1 MNKRIVATALGLS
14 FVAACAWEKNRIDD
28 SPGTSGASDPAA
40 AGGGSQEADA
50 AGDPAAGGLD
60 ARGQELDQEVRAYT
74 LAQQKANFLVEQHLE
89 KARSLKE
96 ELRFEQAELEV
107 ARALELAP
115 DNLAAKELAAE
126 LGSILGKPAGEAQTV
141 IQSLE
146 DLYLLKRE
154 QAEADARE
162 KIQHADLLVSRG
174 EFDEAIVELNLAL
187 DQIRLY
193 PYSGDWQE
201 LERTVEEKLA
211 QVRTTKQQADRE
223 AGRVAEERARE
234 ELQKRERE
242 ERDRRQ
248 SVVAGLLDKAIQAF
262 KTQDY
267 EQSIE
272 LADRI
277 LRIEP
282 RNTKA
287 LDLRDTAFRKE
298 RQLVSETHLQDKL
311 EQYARWREELEE
323 LRIPY
328 LGVITLP
335 DEDEWRRISR
345 LRLSRPGFGLTRTV
359 SAGELELRD
368 QIASTLI
375 PGLQVNDE
383 ESLTTV
389 VEAIQ
394 TITGLPIV
402 TDPLADEAAVNAG
415 VIFQFNFTNP
425 LSVEKALNLI
435 TEMAGEEVTWTIRYE
450 AILVTTVEKARG
462 ELVIRNHDVQ
472 DLIFPLSNFIGP
484 RIGRLRL
491 IDQLEDD
498 DGGSPFG
505 ALAERTVVNDP
516 DNLTELV
523 TQNVEPGSW
532 DAPISLSL
540 EGGNMVVVHTPEVQ
554 EKVRNFL
561 EELRRFSSSLVTIE
575 SRFLSIREGFL
586 QEIGVDWRGLDNPG
600 SPFTDLDDVN
610 LDLDPTRGLDNSGDG
625 VTLIPPSSGAFLD
638 EGGDGDLKARTEN
651 FFTDALGSTLSTIG
665 GLTAQ
670 WQFIDDLQA
679 SMILTL
685 VEKSENVEL
694 INDQMLSVHNTQR
707 AHVTVINQQAYIQ
720 DFDVEVAQ
728 FQAVADPVVNV
739 LTEGIVLDVR
749 PTIQHNRRYLT
760 LEIQPTVAQV
770 VALTDFSTTLAG
782 QTAAVTFQ
790 LPELEV
796 QSVFTTAVVPDGGSI
811 LLGGL
816 SRIRNVERR
825 AEVPWL
831 ANIPLLGFFF
841 KEEGYSDERESLMI
855 MLKAWITHVK
865 EELARLER

>member
-1 MNKRIVATALGLS
+1 MNKRIVATALGMSL
-14 FVAACAWEKNRIDD
+14 VAACASEQNRIDD
-28 SPGTSGASDPAA
+28 TPSEGGAA
-40 AGGGSQEADA
+40 APVLEQSSSPQETSDTS
-50 AGDPAAGGLD
+50 LD
-60 ARGQELDQEVRAYT
+60 AQGNQLDQEVRAFT
-74 LAQQKANFLVEQHLE
+74 LQQQKTNFLVEQHLQ
-89 KARSLKE
+89 KAKTFKD

-115 DNLAAKELAAE
+115 DNLEAKELAAE
-126 LGSILGKPAGEAQTV
+126 LGSILGKPSGEAQTV

-146 DLYLLKRE
+146 DLYTLKRE

-162 KIQHADLLVSRG
+162 KLQRADLLISRE
-174 EFDEAIVELNLAL
+174 EFDEAIIELNLAL

-193 PYSGDWQE
+193 PYSGDWQD
-201 LERTVEEKLA
+201 LEENVQAKLE
-211 QVRTTKQQADRE
+211 QVKTTKETSERQASE
-223 AGRVAEERARE
+223 TAERLARE
-234 ELQKRERE
+234 ELQTRERAE
-242 ERDRRQ
+242 AERRE

-262 KTQDY
+262 KIQDY
-267 EQSIE
+267 EEAIS
-272 LADRI
+272 LSDRI
-277 LRIEP
+277 LRIDP
-282 RNTKA
+282 RNPKA
-287 LDLRDTAFRKE
+287 LDLRDTSFRKE
-298 RQLVSETHLQDKL
+298 RQLVSDNYLSQKL

-335 DEDEWRRISR
+335 DEDEWRRITK
-345 LRLSRPGFGLTRTV
+345 LRASRPGFGLQATV
-359 SAGELELRD
+359 SAGELELREE
-368 QIASTLI
+368 IADTLI
-375 PGLQVNDE
+375 PGLKVDDE

-415 VIFQFNFTNP
+415 VIFQINLTNP
-425 LSVEKALNLI
+425 ISVEKALNLI

-450 AILVTTVEKARG
+450 AVLVTTVEKARG
-462 ELVIRNHDVQ
+462 ELVIVNHDVQ

-484 RIGRLRL
+484 RIGSLRL

-505 ALAERTVVNDP
+505 SLAEQTVVNDP
-516 DNLTELV
+516 DNLQELV
-523 TQNVEPGSW
+523 TQNVEPGTW
-532 DAPISLSL
+532 DAPVSLSL

-554 EKVRNFL
+554 EKVRHFL

-575 SRFLSIREGFL
+575 SKFLAIREGFL
-586 QEIGVDWRGLDNPG
+586 QEIGVDWRGIDNPG

-625 VTLIPPSSGAFLD
+625 ATLIPPSSGAFLD
-638 EGGDGDLKARTEN
+638 EGDSGDLKARTEN
-651 FFTDALGSTLSTIG
+651 FFTSALGSSLSNIG

-707 AHVTVINQQAYIQ
+707 AHVTVINQQAYVQ

-770 VALTDFSTTLAG
+770 VSLTDFSTTLAG

-816 SRIRNVERR
+816 SRIRNIERR

>member
-1 MNKRIVATALGLS
+1 MRIVATALGLS
-14 FVAACAWEKNRIDD
+14 LLVAACAWKKDRIDD
-28 SPGTSGASDPAA
+28 SPFPDASEPTTD
-40 AGGGSQEADA
+40 SQQEQASESA
-50 AGDPAAGGLD
+50 SLD
-60 ARGQELDQEVRAYT
+60 EQQSQLDQEVRAYT
-74 LAQQKANFLVEQHLE
+74 LGQQKTNFLIGQHLE
-89 KARSLKE
+89 KARAFKN
-96 ELRFEQAELEV
+96 ELRFQQAKVEV

-115 DNLAAKELAAE
+115 DNLQAKELAAE
-126 LGSILGKPAGEAQTV
+126 IGALLGDPGGQAQTV

-162 KIQHADLLVSRG
+162 KVKRAQLMIGRE
-174 EFDEAIVELNLAL
+174 EFDQAIVELNLAL

-193 PYSGDWQE
+193 PYSGDWKE
-201 LERTVEEKLA
+201 LETSVEEQL
-211 QVRTTKQQADRE
+211 QSVRTTKEEADRRRD
-223 AGRVAEERARE
+223 ALAEQSARE
-234 ELQKRERE
+234 ELRERE
-242 ERDRRQ
+242 RADTERRENEID
-248 SVVAGLLDKAIQAF
+248 SLLNRAIDSFRTKQYQTAI
-262 KTQDY
+262 TY
-267 EQSIE
+267 
-272 LADRI
+272 ADRV
-277 LRIEP
+277 LRLQP
-282 RNTKA
+282 RNRKA
-287 LDLRDTAFRKE
+287 LDLHDTAFRKE
-298 RQLVSETHLQDKL
+298 RQLVNDNHLQDKL
-311 EQYARWREELEE
+311 EQYARWKEELEE

-328 LGVITLP
+328 LGVVTLP
-335 DEDEWRRISR
+335 DEDEWRRITK
-345 LRLSRPGFGLTRTV
+345 LRANRAGFGLGRTV
-359 SAGELELRD
+359 SAGELELRER
-368 QIASTLI
+368 IADTLI
-375 PGLQVNDE
+375 PGLQITDE

-389 VEAIQ
+389 IRAIQ

-415 VIFQFNFTNP
+415 VIFEFNFTNP
-425 LSVEKALNLI
+425 LSVEKSLNLI
-435 TEMAGEEVTWTIRYE
+435 TEEAGEEVTWTIRHE

-462 ELVIRNHDVQ
+462 ELVIVNHDVQ

-484 RIGRLRL
+484 RIGKLRL

-505 ALAERTVVNDP
+505 SLAERTVVNDP
-516 DNLTELV
+516 DNLVELV

-532 DAPISLSL
+532 EAPVSLSL
-540 EGGNMVVVHTPEVQ
+540 EGGNMVIVHTPEVQ
-554 EKVRNFL
+554 EKVRAFL

-575 SRFLSIREGFL
+575 SKFLAISEGFL

-600 SPFTDLDDVN
+600 DPFTDLDDLN

-625 VTLIPPSSGAFLD
+625 ATLIPPSSGAYLD
-638 EGGDGDLKARTEN
+638 EGGDGDLKLRTEN
-651 FFTDALGSTLSTIG
+651 FFTSALGSTLTNIG

-670 WQFIDDLQA
+670 WHLIDDLQA
-679 SMILTL
+679 SIILRL
-685 VEKSENVEL
+685 VEKSENIEL
-694 INDQMLSVHNTQR
+694 INNQMLSVHNTQR
-707 AHVTVINQQAYIQ
+707 AHVTVINQKAYVQ

-749 PTIQHNRRYLT
+749 PTIQHNRSYLT

-770 VALTDFSTTLAG
+770 VSLTDFSTTLAG

-796 QSVFTTAVVPDGGSI
+796 QSVFTTAVIPDGGSI

-816 SRIRNVERR
+816 SRIRNIERR

-841 KEEGYSDERESLMI
+841 KQEGYSDERESLMI
-855 MLKAWITHVK
+855 LLKAWITHVK

>member
-14 FVAACAWEKNRIDD
+14 FVAACAWEKNRIDEPGSSATPD
-28 SPGTSGASDPAA
+28 SATTDS
-40 AGGGSQEADA
+40 GGSQDT
-50 AGDPAAGGLD
+50 AGSLD
-60 ARGQELDQEVRAYT
+60 DQGNRMDQEVRAYT
-74 LAQQKANFLVEQHLE
+74 LAEEKRNFLVQQHLD
-89 KARSLKE
+89 KARTFKD
-96 ELRFEQAELEV
+96 ELRFEQAQVEV

-115 DNLAAKELAAE
+115 HSLPAKELAAE
-126 LGSILGKPAGEAQTV
+126 LGSILGTPSGEAQTV

-146 DLYLLKRE
+146 DLYTLKRE

-162 KIQHADLLVSRG
+162 KIKRADLLISRE

-193 PYSGDWQE
+193 PYSGDWGD
-201 LERTVEEKLA
+201 LEQSVESKLE
-211 QVRTTKQQADRE
+211 QVKATKYASERM
-223 AGRVAEERARE
+223 AAEVFEQRARE
-234 ELQKRERE
+234 DLQNRERADN
-242 ERDRRQ
+242 ERRE
-248 SVVAGLLDKAIQAF
+248 SVVAGLLDKAIQSF

-267 EQSIE
+267 EEAIKLS
-272 LADRI
+272 DRV
-277 LRIEP
+277 LRFDP
-282 RNTKA
+282 RNSKA

-298 RQLVSETHLQDKL
+298 RQLVSDNHLQNKL

-328 LGVITLP
+328 LGVVTLP
-335 DEDEWRRISR
+335 DEDEWRRITK
-345 LRLSRPGFGLTRTV
+345 LRENRPGFGLRRTV
-359 SAGELELRD
+359 SPGELELRS
-368 QIASTLI
+368 QIADTLI

-383 ESLTTV
+383 ESLMTV
-389 VEAIQ
+389 IEAIQ

-415 VIFQFNFTNP
+415 VIFQVNLTNP
-425 LSVEKALNLI
+425 LSVEKCLNLV

-450 AILVTTVEKARG
+450 AILITTVEKARG
-462 ELVIRNHDVQ
+462 ELVIVNHDVQ

-505 ALAERTVVNDP
+505 SLAERTVVNDP
-516 DNLTELV
+516 DNLQELV
-523 TQNVEPGSW
+523 TQNVEPGTW

-540 EGGNMVVVHTPEVQ
+540 EGGNMVVVHTPAVQ
-554 EKVRNFL
+554 EKVRHFL

-575 SRFLSIREGFL
+575 SKFLAIREGFL
-586 QEIGVDWRGLDNPG
+586 QEIGVDWRGIDNPG
-600 SPFTDLDDVN
+600 SPFSDLDDVN

-625 VTLIPPSSGAFLD
+625 ATLIPPSSGAFLD
-638 EGGDGDLKARTEN
+638 EGADGDLKARTEN
-651 FFTDALGSTLSTIG
+651 FFGSALGSSLSTIG

-670 WQFIDDLQA
+670 WQFIDDIAA

-707 AHVTVINQQAYIQ
+707 AHVTVINQRAYIQ

-790 LPELEV
+790 LPELQV

-816 SRIRNVERR
+816 SRIRNIERR

-855 MLKAWITHVK
+855 LLKAWITHVK

>member
-1 MNKRIVATALGLS
+1 MNKRIVATALGMSL
-14 FVAACAWEKNRIDD
+14 VAACASEKNRIDD
-28 SPGTSGASDPAA
+28 TPPNEGTSAPVSEQSSSSQDSPGTS
-40 AGGGSQEADA
+40 
-50 AGDPAAGGLD
+50 LD
-60 ARGQELDQEVRAYT
+60 AQGNQLDQEVRAFT
-74 LAQQKANFLVEQHLE
+74 LQQQKANFLVEQHLQ
-89 KARSLKE
+89 KAKTFKD

-115 DNLAAKELAAE
+115 DNLEAKELAAE
-126 LGSILGKPAGEAQTV
+126 LGSILGKPSGEAQTV

-146 DLYLLKRE
+146 DLYTLKRE

-162 KIQHADLLVSRG
+162 KLQRADLLISRE
-174 EFDEAIVELNLAL
+174 EFDEAIIELNLAL

-193 PYSGDWQE
+193 PYSGNWQD
-201 LERTVEEKLA
+201 LEESVEAKLREVKA
-211 QVRTTKQQADRE
+211 TKETSERQASE
-223 AGRVAEERARE
+223 IAERLARE
-234 ELQKRERE
+234 ELQTRERAE
-242 ERDRRQ
+242 AERRE

-262 KTQDY
+262 KVQDY
-267 EQSIE
+267 EEAIS
-272 LADRI
+272 LSDRI
-277 LRIEP
+277 LRIDT
-282 RNTKA
+282 RNPKA
-287 LDLRDTAFRKE
+287 LDLRDTSFRKE
-298 RQLVSETHLQDKL
+298 RQLVSDNYLSQKL

-335 DEDEWRRISR
+335 NEDEWRRITK
-345 LRLSRPGFGLTRTV
+345 LRESRPGFGLQTTV
-359 SAGELELRD
+359 SAGELELREE
-368 QIASTLI
+368 IADTLI
-375 PGLQVNDE
+375 PGLKVDDE

-415 VIFQFNFTNP
+415 VIFQINLTNP

-450 AILVTTVEKARG
+450 AVLVTTIEKARG
-462 ELVIRNHDVQ
+462 ELVIVNHDVQ

-516 DNLTELV
+516 DNLQELV
-523 TQNVEPGSW
+523 TQNVDPGSW

-554 EKVRNFL
+554 EKVRHFL

-575 SRFLSIREGFL
+575 SKFLAIREGFL
-586 QEIGVDWRGLDNPG
+586 QEIGVDWRGIDNPG

-625 VTLIPPSSGAFLD
+625 ATLIPPSSGAFLD
-638 EGGDGDLKARTEN
+638 EGDDGDLKARTEN
-651 FFTDALGSTLSTIG
+651 FFTSALGSSLSNIG

-707 AHVTVINQQAYIQ
+707 AHVTVINQQAYVQ

-770 VALTDFSTTLAG
+770 VALTDFSTTLSG

-816 SRIRNVERR
+816 SRIRNIERR